1 MTYQQTLDY
10 LVTKLPLFSKVGAA
24 AYKKD
29 ITNTVLL
36 CDASGNPQNK
46 IKTIHVAGTNGKGST
61 SHMLA
66 AIFQQCGYKTG
77 LYTSPHL
84 KDFRERIKVDGNWIE
99 ENFIISFVEKMK
111 DISEKI
117 SPSFFELT
125 VVMALQYFAEQ
136 KVDIAIIETG
146 LGGRLDSTNVIT
158 PQLSIITNIGYDHM
172 NILGDTLEKI
182 AFEKAG
188 IIKPNVPVV
197 IGESLPETK
206 NIFLEKA
213 KQCKSEI
220 IFAETEYIITDSF
233 LKINELDVEV
243 TNSAS
248 NKKEKYILDLNGI
261 YQQKNLVTVLAAI
274 DELNN
279 LGYNLEKE
287 NISSALAS
295 VKKITGLHGRWD
307 IIQMEPV
314 IALDVAH
321 NEDGIKQLLHQI
333 SLCKYDHLHIIF
345 GIVKDKDADKILSL
359 LPKDAMYYFTR
370 SQIPRALPEDE
381 LAAKAKQFDL
391 HGEKFSEVNEALR
404 AAMAKAHKEDLI
416 VVCGSVF
423 LVGEVNLNSSSINY
437 EP

>member
-36 CDASGNPQNK
+36 CEASGNPQKK

-84 KDFRERIKVDGNWIE
+84 KDFRERIKINGEWIAE
-99 ENFIISFVEKMK
+99 DFIVSFVEKMK
-111 DISEKI
+111 SISEEI

-136 KVDIAIIETG
+136 YVDIAIIETG

-158 PQLSIITNIGYDHM
+158 PELSIITNIGYDHM

-188 IIKPNVPVV
+188 IIKQNVPVV
-197 IGESLPETK
+197 IGEALPETK

-213 KQCKSEI
+213 KECNAEI
-220 IFAETEYIITDSF
+220 VFAEEKSSVTNCI
-233 LKINELDVEV
+233 LKNNELEVEV
-243 TNSAS
+243 SDVG
-248 NKKEKYILDLNGI
+248 KKEKFILDLNGI
-261 YQQKNLVTVLAAI
+261 YQQKNLLTVLTSI
-274 DELNN
+274 DELNK

-287 NISSALAS
+287 NIKTALAS

-307 IIQMEPV
+307 VIHQEPM

-321 NEDGIKQLLHQI
+321 NEDGIKQLVQQI
-333 SLCKYDHLHIIF
+333 SLCNYKDLHIIF
-345 GIVKDKDADKILSL
+345 GIVKDKEADKILSL
-359 LPKDAMYYFTR
+359 LPKNATYYFTR

-381 LAAKAKQFDL
+381 LAAKANAFDL
-391 HGEKFSEVNEALR
+391 HGEKFSDVNEALKV
-404 AAMAKAHKEDLI
+404 AMAKASKEDLI

-423 LVGEVNLNSSSINY
+423 LVGEVNIK
-437 EP
+437 